1 MMLEPGTRLGP
12 YEIIDKIGAGGM
24 GEVYRARDTRLS
36 RDVAVKVLPAAFASD
51 PDRLRRFE
59 QEARAAGALNHPGIT
74 AVHDVGAHAGTS
86 FVVTELLEGETL
98 RFALA
103 GGRLSSRRGLDYAL
117 QIAKG
122 LAAAHEKGIV
132 HRDLKPENLF
142 VTKEGRIKILDF
154 GLAKLTTTEGSA
166 ALTESPTVS
175 AGTQPGVVMG
185 TLSYMSPEQVRG
197 RPTDSRSDI
206 FSFGAVLYEMLAG
219 RRAFAGD
226 TAADTMSA
234 ILREDPPDLSL
245 GDWGISPAVD
255 RIIRR
260 CLEKNPEAR
269 FHSAH
274 DLAFALETMSVG
286 TFGSGIAPAPAA
298 LADRQPRS
306 RARILATGAALLLAI
321 AGVAGGFLAG
331 RSSGAGG
338 RATFPTFHRLTF
350 RHGHITSARFA
361 PDGQTIV
368 YAGAWDGRP
377 TELFTTRAGATESR
391 SLGLPSADVFSISSS
406 GEVAINLIR
415 PVGVPDT
422 LARVPL
428 AGGAPREI
436 SESIHAADWAPDG
449 RDLAVIRGAAGR
461 RTLEF
466 PIGKVLYESPDLY
479 DLRVSPRG
487 DRIAILEGNG
497 EIGSLSVLDLTGRK
511 TPLVGKGLAWGL
523 AWAPSGEEIWLILS
537 RGGGNPS
544 LHAVALTGKVRE
556 IFRSPGMLGF
566 CDVFRDGRVLM
577 AHTTWR
583 AGLYWR
589 RAGESREHDVS
600 WLDWSTAA
608 DLSADGKTLLFD
620 EEREGGDS
628 VFLRRE
634 LDEAAVRL
642 SDGRGLALSPDG
654 RSVLAD
660 LGTEATGASRLVL
673 LPTGAGEP
681 RTLGIGPIVSVY
693 RGRFFPDGKR
703 VVYWG
708 AEAGKSRRLWVRD
721 LNGGE
726 PRPISP
732 EGMGAGSAV
741 SPDGRT
747 VAALLDGQIRL
758 FPVDGGEPR
767 VMPGQEAG
775 DLPICWDDDG
785 RSLYV
790 YHPMDLPLKV
800 YRVDVLT
807 GRRNLWKSIDPTDTA
822 GAEWIGNLLLAPAA
836 GAYSYSVRR
845 SFADLYVIEG
855 LQ

>member
-24 GEVYRARDTRLS
+24 GEVYRARDPRLS
-36 RDVAVKVLPAAFASD
+36 RDVAVKVLPSALASD

-59 QEARAAGALNHPGIT
+59 QEARAAGTLNHPNIM
-74 AVHDVGAHAGTS
+74 AVHDVGAHAGTP
-86 FVVTELLEGETL
+86 FVVTELLEGESL
-98 RFALA
+98 RYALA
-103 GGRLSSRRGLDYAL
+103 GGRLSSRRALDYAL
-117 QIAKG
+117 QITQG

-142 VTKEGRIKILDF
+142 VTKEGRVKILDF
-154 GLAKLTTTEGSA
+154 GLAKLTMAEGSG

-175 AGTQPGVVMG
+175 AGTQPGTVLG
-185 TLSYMSPEQVRG
+185 TLVYMSPEQVRG
-197 RPTDSRSDI
+197 RPTDARSDI

-226 TAADTMSA
+226 SAADTMSA
-234 ILREDPPDLSL
+234 ILREDPPELSL
-245 GDWGISPAVD
+245 GNGSISPAVD
-255 RIIRR
+255 RIIHR

-269 FHSAH
+269 FHSAY
-274 DLAFALETMSVG
+274 DLAFALETISVG
-286 TFGSGIAPAPAA
+286 AFGSGAAPVPAA

-306 RARILATGAALLLAI
+306 RARLLVAGAALLLALV
-321 AGVAGGFLAG
+321 AVAGGFLAG
-331 RSSGAGG
+331 RSTGAG
-338 RATFPTFHRLTF
+338 ATFPTFHRLTF

-377 TELFTTRAGATESR
+377 TELFTTRVGATESR
-391 SLGLPSADVFSISSS
+391 SLGLPSANVLSISSS
-406 GEVAINLIR
+406 GEMAINLIR
-415 PVGVPDT
+415 PVGAPDI

-436 SESIHAADWAPDG
+436 SESIRAADWAPDG
-449 RDLAVIRGAAGR
+449 RDLAVIRDATGR

-479 DLRVSPRG
+479 DLRVSPQG
-487 DRIAILEGNG
+487 DWIAILEGNG

-511 TPLVGKGLAWGL
+511 TLLVSKGLAWSL
-523 AWAPSGEEIWLILS
+523 AWAPSGDEIWLIHS
-537 RGGGNPS
+537 RGGSSPS
-544 LHAVALTGKVRE
+544 LHAVDLTGKVRE

-566 CDVFRDGRVLM
+566 NDIFRDGRVLLS
-577 AHTTWR
+577 HVTWR
-583 AGLYWR
+583 AGLYWL
-589 RAGESREHDVS
+589 RAGESREQDVS

-608 DLSADGKTLLFD
+608 DLSTDGKTLLFY

-628 VFLRRE
+628 VFLRRG
-634 LDEAAVRL
+634 LDEPAIRL

-654 RSVLAD
+654 RSALAD
-660 LGTEATGASRLVL
+660 LGTDATGTSRLVL

-681 RTLGIGPIVSVY
+681 RTLEIGPIVSVY
-693 RGRFFPDGKR
+693 GGRFFPDGKR
-703 VVYWG
+703 VVFWG
-708 AEAGKSRRLWVRD
+708 AEAGKSRRMWVQD
-721 LNGGE
+721 LAGGE

-732 EGMGAGSAV
+732 EGEGSASAV
-741 SPDGRT
+741 TPDGRT
-747 VAALLDGQIRL
+747 VAASLDGQIQL
-758 FPVDGGEPR
+758 FPVEGGEPR

-775 DLPICWDDDG
+775 DHPICWDADG

-790 YHPMDLPLKV
+790 YHPMDVPLKV
-800 YRVDVLT
+800 YRVDVRT
-807 GRRNLWKSIDPTDTA
+807 GRRNFWKSIDPTDTA